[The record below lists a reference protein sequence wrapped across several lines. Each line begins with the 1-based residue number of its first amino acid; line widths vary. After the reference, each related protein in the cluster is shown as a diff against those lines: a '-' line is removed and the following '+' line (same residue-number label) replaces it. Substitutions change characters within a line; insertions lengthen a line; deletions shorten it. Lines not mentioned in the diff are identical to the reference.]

1 MEEDKAAQHRVKSL
15 ISDWI
20 SDCEVVGFGSEL
32 ARGRR
37 DWSRDLTET
46 LEASGGV

>member
-15 ISDWI
+15 I